1 MFGERKNGN
10 VPPHESCEW
19 ADSWG
24 RNEEREETERRKGI
38 PSLHTGNRKKITM
51 KVAFEV
57 KEDQRCCDKLRAS
70 IIFKIESEIMAR
82 LRIRECDLK
91 IEGI

>member
-1 MFGERKNGN
+1 
-10 VPPHESCEW
+10 
-19 ADSWG
+19 
-24 RNEEREETERRKGI
+24 
-38 PSLHTGNRKKITM
+38 M